1 MVKHGTLAGVILPF
15 RNPRTP
21 GRTLVTG
28 HWHRFRWSRDDA
40 FSGSSLYTCRC
51 GVVRPAP

>member
-1 MVKHGTLAGVILPF
+1 VVKHGTLAGVILPF